1 MNGTTELVI
10 VYAIVAAAAL
20 YALWRFVP
28 GLKKQLGPRIA
39 QALRALH
46 LISPQREIVLA
57 AKLGAAS
64 GCGSCDTCGVCGPK
78 KVARETAK

>member
-1 MNGTTELVI
+1 MNGTAELFI
-10 VYAIVAAAAL
+10 VYTIVAAAAL

-39 QALRALH
+39 RTLRALH
-46 LISPQREIVLA
+46 LISPQRETLLA

-64 GCGSCDTCGVCGPK
+64 GCGSCDACGACGPK
-78 KVARETAK
+78 KKP

>member
-10 VYAIVAAAAL
+10 VYSIVAAAAL

-28 GLKKQLGPRIA
+28 GLKKQLAPRIA
-39 QALRALH
+39 HILRALH
-46 LISPQREIVLA
+46 LISPQRELTLA

-64 GCGSCDTCGVCGPK
+64 GCGSCDTCGACAPK
-78 KVARETAK
+78 KTP